1 MPVRLQIFALRKKF
15 EGRMSSAGGE
25 AGGIQEMSRR
35 LCMSRSV
42 WHSLCSLWHG
52 PGRYEAALAEP
63 RCGNGWEEMFVC
75 SSAGAQGVSAPT
87 APVLRCQGDLKA

>member
-1 MPVRLQIFALRKKF
+1 
-15 EGRMSSAGGE
+15 MSSAGGE

-63 RCGNGWEEMFVC
+63 RCGNGWQEMFVC
-75 SSAGAQGVSAPT
+75 SSAGARGVSAPT